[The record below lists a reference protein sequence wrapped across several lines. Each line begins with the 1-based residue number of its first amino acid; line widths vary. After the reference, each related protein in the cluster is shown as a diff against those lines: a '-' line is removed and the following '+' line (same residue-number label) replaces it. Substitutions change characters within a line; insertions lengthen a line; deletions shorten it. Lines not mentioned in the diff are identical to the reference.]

1 MIQLRTYHPD
11 DWDAIAVIHDRARLD
26 ELRSSVGV
34 DAFLS
39 LAATFENEG
48 LFEGEVW
55 VACEGETVEMNRS
68 QQPGICLSW
77 TSDR

>member
-11 DWDAIAVIHDRARLD
+11 DWDAMAVIHDRARLD

-48 LFEGEVW
+48 LFEG
-55 VACEGETVEMNRS
+55 
-68 QQPGICLSW
+68 
-77 TSDR
+77 